1 MYYKCVKSKLL
12 LCPYPCFI
20 SFLAENALNTL
31 MHSAWHAVTV
41 IFIMQYSHADNECG
55 TIHRNVLRSEVPQS
69 NYHHRDLLM

>member
-12 LCPYPCFI
+12 LCPYP
-20 SFLAENALNTL
+20 SLLAENALNTL

-41 IFIMQYSHADNECG
+41 LIVIMQYSHADNECG

>member
-1 MYYKCVKSKLL
+1 MYYKCVKSK
-12 LCPYPCFI
+12 CPYP
-20 SFLAENALNTL
+20 SFLALNTL

-41 IFIMQYSHADNECG
+41 LIIIIVIMQYSHADNECG